1 MFTNSKKSEFAYAIE
16 PEAAVY
22 QMHDR
27 RGKSNVYAI
36 ILEIWINYSITRIKL
51 GSVVWFDVVNSMA

>member
-22 QMHDR
+22 QIHDR
-27 RGKSNVYAI
+27 RGKSK
-36 ILEIWINYSITRIKL
+36 LYSL
-51 GSVVWFDVVNSMA
+51 L

>member
-22 QMHDR
+22 QIDR
-27 RGKSNVYAI
+27 RGEYLRYI
-36 ILEIWINYSITRIKL
+36 
-51 GSVVWFDVVNSMA
+51 

>member
-22 QMHDR
+22 QIHDR
-27 RGKSNVYAI
+27 RGKSKSYF
-36 ILEIWINYSITRIKL
+36 LYR
-51 GSVVWFDVVNSMA
+51 